1 MLMNHLKSAK
11 GDLNTQR
18 ELVRDIINESLRFKR
33 KRMADELET
42 FFSKL
47 CADGV
52 PMNGQAAS

>member
-1 MLMNHLKSAK
+1 MNHLKTAK
-11 GDLNTQR
+11 GDLSTQR

-47 CADGV
+47 CAESV

>member
-1 MLMNHLKSAK
+1 MNHLKSAK